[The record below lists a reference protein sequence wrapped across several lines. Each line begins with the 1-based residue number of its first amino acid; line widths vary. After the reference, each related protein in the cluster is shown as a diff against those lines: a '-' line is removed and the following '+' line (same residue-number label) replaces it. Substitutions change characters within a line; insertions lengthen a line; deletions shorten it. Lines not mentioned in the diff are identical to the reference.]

1 MMRDSRTHTAHG
13 HRWALWLFLFFGVVL
28 QSSLCPPNAHAGVLG
43 ATARPC
49 FSPAAGTPPEA
60 GGGGD
65 TSAADSGRAVDAGRP
80 CAPGPRPHHHS
91 PCGVMTHRGAPQQR
105 SADAWQTAAMPRCP
119 LPPVYAAETGGSGP
133 ACPWGRSS
141 RPSVPR
147 SVASLLIDL
156 CASRT

>member
-1 MMRDSRTHTAHG
+1 MMRDSHAIAAHG

-49 FSPAAGTPPEA
+49 FSPAAGTPPEVRA
-60 GGGGD
+60 EGD
-65 TSAADSGRAVDAGRP
+65 GSAADSGRAIDAGRP
-80 CAPGPRPHHHS
+80 CAPAPRPHHHS
-91 PCGVMTHRGAPQQR
+91 PCGVMTHRGAPQHR
-105 SADAWQTAAMPRCP
+105 SIAAWHTATVPWCAVPA
-119 LPPVYAAETGGSGP
+119 VYSAETGGPGRT
-133 ACPWGRSS
+133 CPRGRSS

-147 SVASLLIDL
+147 SGASLLIDL

>member
-1 MMRDSRTHTAHG
+1 MMRDSHAIAARG
-13 HRWALWLFLFFGVVL
+13 HRSALWLFLFFGVVL

-49 FSPAAGTPPEA
+49 SSPVAGTPPE

-65 TSAADSGRAVDAGRP
+65 ASAADSGRALDAGRP
-80 CAPGPRPHHHS
+80 CAPAPRPHHHS

-105 SADAWQTAAMPRCP
+105 SIAAWQTAATPWCP
-119 LPPVYAAETGGSGP
+119 LPATYAAATGGPGH
-133 ACPWGRSS
+133 ACPRGRTS
-141 RPSVPR
+141 RPQPPR
-147 SVASLLIDL
+147 PGARLLIDL